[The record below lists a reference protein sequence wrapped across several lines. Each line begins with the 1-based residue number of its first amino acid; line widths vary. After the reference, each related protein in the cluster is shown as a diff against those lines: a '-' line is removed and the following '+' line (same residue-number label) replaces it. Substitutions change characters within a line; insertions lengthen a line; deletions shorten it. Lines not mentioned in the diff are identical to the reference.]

1 MSEQY
6 LTSSQFL
13 AQALRQVIS
22 RPHTTQ
28 VLLGRLDLLP
38 LNEVCLAILMTA
50 LIVQGSSGYEVNSHL
65 RHGKAK
71 WRRNANT
78 RAISRTIKACDCG
91 RINLATVI

>member
-6 LTSSQFL
+6 LTSSQLL

-38 LNEVCLAILMTA
+38 LNKEHLFILMTVP
-50 LIVQGSSGYEVNSHL
+50 IVQGSSGYQVKSHL

-71 WRRNANT
+71 WRRNAHT
-78 RAISRTIKACDCG
+78 RAISRTIKACDC
-91 RINLATVI
+91 